1 MADAQSELEVRIG
14 YAFRDKSLIDRALTH
29 ASYGDGRKGVRSYER
44 LEFLGDR
51 VLGLMTAEAL
61 FRLFDKASEGALA
74 PRLNALVNKNACAD
88 VARSIELGEALKMGR
103 SEERGGGRN
112 KTSILG
118 DACEAL
124 IAAIYLDGGR
134 PAAQAFYKAH

>member
-1 MADAQSELEVRIG
+1 MADAQSELEARIG

-88 VARSIELGEALKMGR
+88 VARSIELGEALRDVFDPRMGK
-103 SEERGGGRN
+103 GR
-112 KTSILG
+112 
-118 DACEAL
+118 
-124 IAAIYLDGGR
+124 
-134 PAAQAFYKAH
+134 